1 MAKIYLVR
9 HGQASFNKL
18 NYDQLSELGHQQ
30 GELIGQAL
38 TQRGVEAG
46 QVVVGKMQRH
56 RETMV
61 AAQRHWPSYGQV
73 REHAGF
79 NEFDSDDVIACA
91 FPQFKYKA
99 AIGAWLLTQKNRPK
113 AFQTM
118 FSEAIQRWIEGHHN
132 NDYIESWPIF
142 TARIEAALADVIE
155 QSNGK
160 DIVVFTSGGPVTAI
174 ARQCLGL
181 SDHHAFELNWTLYN
195 AGISQLLYNQEGKIS
210 LASCNE
216 HHHLAQA
223 GSAFL
228 TYR

>member
-9 HGQASFNKL
+9 HGQASFTKL
-18 NYDQLSELGHQQ
+18 NYDQLSELGHKQ

-38 TQRGVEAG
+38 TQREVEAG
-46 QVVVGKMQRH
+46 HVIVGDMQRH
-56 RETMV
+56 RETMI
-61 AAQRHWPSYGQV
+61 AAQKHWQSYGPV
-73 REHAGF
+73 IEHAGF

-91 FPQFKYKA
+91 FPQFKHKA

-118 FSEAIQRWIEGHHN
+118 FSEAIQRWIEGSH
-132 NDYIESWPIF
+132 DAEYIESWPVF
-142 TARIEAALADVIE
+142 TARIEAALVDVIQ
-155 QSNGK
+155 QSDGK
-160 DIVVFTSGGPVTAI
+160 DCVVFTSGGPVTAI

-195 AGISQLLYNQEGKIS
+195 GGISQLLYNQDGKVS

-223 GSAFL
+223 GKSFL